1 MDFNQILLSL
11 KVLALEVPAKG
22 ASDAV
27 SSGQIYSMLRL
38 VMFGLCVACI
48 VFAVIWFFRFNIL
61 KIINDF
67 TGKNARKSIA
77 KKRSENEKSGKKSFG
92 PTPKAEE
99 RGPLTDK
106 MRESQKLGKKAKRK
120 AAKTG
125 EATDVLP
132 NRKNAPEGEA
142 TAILPNRIPNDKSKM
157 VGEPTDVLPHKIPN
171 DKSQMVGASTDVL
184 PNRTGNIP
192 TANPQTDIGEATS
205 VLQSEATTV
214 LNRNMAAETDVLPSK
229 LETIQS
235 IVLIHTQE
243 VI

>member
-1 MDFNQILLSL
+1 MFLILSEISFNDPASAASIT
-11 KVLALEVPAKG
+11 KVLMFVFFGFAILF
-22 ASDAV
+22 
-27 SSGQIYSMLRL
+27 L
-38 VMFGLCVACI
+38 VAAI
-48 VFAVIWFFRFNIL
+48 VFFVIFKIP

-106 MRESQKLGKKAKRK
+106 MRESQKLGKKAKKK

-132 NRKNAPEGEA
+132 NRKGAKIAPEGEA
-142 TAILPNRIPNDKSKM
+142 TEVLPNRIPD
-157 VGEPTDVLPHKIPN
+157 
-171 DKSQMVGASTDVL
+171 DKSQMVGSPTDVL
-184 PNRTGNIP
+184 PNRTGDIP
-192 TANPQTDIGEATS
+192 AANQQSEIGEATS

-214 LNRNMAAETDVLPSK
+214 LNRNMAAETDVLPSR

-243 VI
+243 VIQ